1 MKNKTQ
7 EQTHN
12 AGMASGTATGSKA
25 PKCSAP
31 TVSTKN
37 NVGVVTDANKGMKK
51 QLASGAFHKVKT
63 YA

>member
-1 MKNKTQ
+1 MKHTQ
-7 EQTHN
+7 SGTYN

-31 TVSTKN
+31 SIKTKN
-37 NVGVVTDANKGMKK
+37 NVGVATDANKGMKK
-51 QLASGAFHKVKT
+51 QLASGAFNKVKT